1 MSPRRP
7 MKRIGDLLP
16 DVAKE
21 LGIGDEL
28 RIARQMATW
37 ERLVSERVPAAT
49 GKSRLL
55 SIQPPALVVSAA
67 DPRIGL
73 ELNLRQVE
81 LLDAFAQAPE
91 GVHLLELRVV
101 VRPPR
106 SGPNPP
112 SGRPGTPR

>member
-7 MKRIGDLLP
+7 MKRIGDMLP
-16 DVAKE
+16 DVAAT
-21 LGIGDEL
+21 LGIDAEL
-28 RIARQMATW
+28 KMARQMAAW

-49 GKSRLL
+49 GQSRLL

-73 ELNLRQVE
+73 ELRLRQAE
-81 LLDAFAQAPE
+81 LLAAFAQVPE
-91 GVHLLELRVV
+91 GVRLLELRVV

-106 SGPNPP
+106 DTNPP
-112 SGRPGTPR
+112 SGRSGGPR